1 VFTWLSK
8 LFKGLKNWL
17 LGTDEVKF
25 ERISYDKRGKA
36 EACAECAPEI
46 KSVCKGNS
54 DLYAARIL
62 TSAYSNPA
70 INAIT
75 VRDAEDTNREWQR
88 QRNADALD
96 AETISDMRAKAL
108 RARVAHHKAVASL
121 RNPPTRDTVR
131 TNATRDSR
139 PTVVN
144 HYHSSD
150 AYHTDSSF
158 ITGVLVGA
166 TVVHPEN
173 YSANESYGGGSGVG
187 AGSSRHWDD
196 TPSTYESTPI
206 TYDYTPTSY
215 DSTPSFTDSSSSF
228 TDSGSFSCD

>member
-1 VFTWLSK
+1 LFTWLSK

-17 LGTDEVKF
+17 LGTDEVQF
-25 ERISYDKRGKA
+25 ERISYDNRGKA

-46 KSVCKGNS
+46 KSVCTGKH
-54 DLYAARIL
+54 DLHAARIL

-70 INAIT
+70 INATT

-96 AETISDMRAKAL
+96 AATISDMRAKAL

-121 RNPPTRDTVR
+121 RNPPIRETVR

-139 PTVVN
+139 TTVVN

-173 YSANESYGGGSGVG
+173 YSSNEPYGGGSGTG
-187 AGSSRHWDD
+187 AGSSRHGDD
-196 TPSTYESTPI
+196 TPSTYESTP
-206 TYDYTPTSY
+206 TTY
-215 DSTPSFTDSSSSF
+215 DSTPSFTDSSSS